1 MKGFLGKINAKLDAK
16 EGFLKSVS
24 VLAGGTAFAQALGVL
39 VLPIITRLYSPAEF
53 ALFAVYASIL
63 GILAVATCL
72 RFEIAIPLPEK
83 NEDALS
89 LFILALLSNIC
100 ITTLLVVVIFFFQDS
115 ILTIIQQPQ
124 LKPFIWLIPVGVFFA
139 GLYNALQFWTTRQ
152 KQFSTIAKTRI
163 RQSVASSS
171 VQIGGGYL
179 GLGSVGLIV
188 GQIISFSAGILRL
201 FISFWKESKP
211 LYKLISITRV
221 KENGKKYDKFPKYS
235 TFESLAN
242 VAAIQLPVI
251 IIAAVAIGPEAGY
264 LMLAMKVM
272 AIPMG
277 LIGGSIAQVYLS
289 RAPLELRNGNLKL
302 FTSQILAGLFKAGV
316 GPLICVGLLAPYIF
330 SIIFGQ
336 EWGRV
341 GDIILWM
348 TPWFIFQFLA
358 SPISMIMHIKG
369 LQAEML
375 LLTVSGFVLRVGT
388 VLLAGSFVKEQV
400 AEIYAISG
408 ALFYLI
414 CYAIFYSK
422 AGLNIKDQF
431 KCLSSSALVLILWII
446 LGLFLKIIFEMLI

>member
-1 MKGFLGKINAKLDAK
+1 MPSLIQTVKNKLQSQG
-16 EGFLKSVS
+16 GFLKSVS

-63 GILAVATCL
+63 GILAVAACL

-89 LFILALLSNIC
+89 LFILAVLSNIT
-100 ITTLLVVVIFFFQDS
+100 ITTLLIIVIFFFQDP
-115 ILTIIQQPQ
+115 ILEVIQQPQ
-124 LKPFIWLIPVGVFFA
+124 LKPFIWFIPIGVFFA
-139 GLYNALQFWTTRQ
+139 GLYNALQYWTTRQ
-152 KQFSTIAKTRI
+152 KQFSTIAKTRMT
-163 RQSVASSS
+163 QSVASSS

-188 GQIISFSAGILRL
+188 GQVISFSAGILRL

-289 RAPLELRNGNLKL
+289 RAPLELRNGSLKL
-302 FTSQILAGLFKAGV
+302 FSSQILAGLFKAGV
-316 GPLICVGLLAPYIF
+316 GPLICVGLLAPYVF

-336 EWGRV
+336 EWGKA
-341 GDIILWM
+341 GEIILWM

-375 LLTVSGFVLRVGT
+375 LLTVSGFFLRVGA
-388 VLLAGSFVKEQV
+388 VLIAGSFAKEYV
-400 AEIYAISG
+400 AEVYAISG
-408 ALFYLI
+408 GLFYLI
-414 CYAIFYSK
+414 CYIVFYNN
-422 AGLNIKDQF
+422 AGLNIKDHF
-431 KCLSSSALVLILWII
+431 KCLSSSVLFLIFWII
-446 LGLFLKIIFEMLI
+446 LGSFLKIIFEILI